1 MSDHKGM
8 VRQKEESEDNER
20 PVESNVDQFP
30 KGYIRVVAILGLVVV
45 DFRYVT
51 Y

>member
-20 PVESNVDQFP
+20 AVKSNVDQFP
-30 KGYIRVVAILGLVVV
+30 KGYVRVVAILGLIVVE
-45 DFRYVT
+45 RY
-51 Y
+51 